1 MRHHEYAARGHCN
14 LAELLSRAGRL
25 DELEY
30 AARDGLRFARER
42 GFWSHAYNL
51 EVQRCTALVRR
62 GRWDR
67 AAGELRALIDGVEDP
82 GMLIS
87 YSVPWLGRVLARQGD
102 PEAAAML
109 SGAWEQ
115 ARRQRLLLG
124 VAYAGIALVEWAWLA
139 GEPDT
144 AAEVAEELLPR
155 TEHRGAAHFRA
166 ELLRH
171 LARAGLPAEP
181 FDGCPE
187 PWASGLRGDWRAA
200 ADGWAA
206 EGDPYEQALELASSG
221 EREPTLEGLR
231 ILDRLGAAPA
241 AAITRRRLAA
251 LGGRVPR
258 PRRATRANPAGLT
271 DRQLAVLALLGDGL
285 TNAEIAERLV
295 VSVRTVDHHVA
306 AVLSK
311 LGVRS
316 RHEAA
321 GAARELGDTGG
332 LGGTGHARR
341 GRGPGAC
348 AHDGGGS

>member
-1 MRHHEYAARGHCN
+1 M
-14 LAELLSRAGRL
+14 
-25 DELEY
+25 
-30 AARDGLRFARER
+30 
-42 GFWSHAYNL
+42 
-51 EVQRCTALVRR
+51 RR

-109 SGAWEQ
+109 VGAWEQ

-144 AAEVAEELLPR
+144 AAEVADELLPR
-155 TEHRGAAHFRA
+155 MQHRGAAHFRA

-206 EGDPYEQALELASSG
+206 EGDPYEQALELAVLRRARARRSRACGSSTG
-221 EREPTLEGLR
+221 SAPRPPRRSPAGGWRRSARASRGRAARPAPTRPGSPTASSPCSR
-231 ILDRLGAAPA
+231 CSATGSP
-241 AAITRRRLAA
+241 TRRSPSASWSPC
-251 LGGRVPR
+251 GPSTTTSPR
-258 PRRATRANPAGLT
+258 
-271 DRQLAVLALLGDGL
+271 
-285 TNAEIAERLV
+285 
-295 VSVRTVDHHVA
+295 
-306 AVLSK
+306 
-311 LGVRS
+311 
-316 RHEAA
+316 
-321 GAARELGDTGG
+321 
-332 LGGTGHARR
+332 
-341 GRGPGAC
+341 C
-348 AHDGGGS
+348 